1 MRTVFLRLSLALP
14 LACAGVS
21 ASAQEAPAARAV
33 ETKAARDTAS
43 PRSNQVAPSAM
54 LFAAAAVDDAALG
67 AIAGRDD
74 TRQVALNE
82 QSAGV
87 SQNSVGD
94 NATTGEARIDGN
106 AFQNMTGMSIL
117 NINTGNN
124 VAINAAMT
132 VNISIQSGP

>member
-1 MRTVFLRLSLALP
+1 MRTVFLQLSLALP

-21 ASAQEAPAARAV
+21 ASAQENPAARAA
-33 ETKAARDTAS
+33 ETGAERGIAGLQ
-43 PRSNQVAPSAM
+43 PNQATLSSTP
-54 LFAAAAVDDAALG
+54 FAAAAVDDVALG

-82 QSAGV
+82 QSASV

-94 NATTGEARIDGN
+94 NATTGAARVDGN

>member
-1 MRTVFLRLSLALP
+1 MRTAILHFSLALP
-14 LACAGVS
+14 LACAGFA
-21 ASAQEAPAARAV
+21 ASARDDPAATIQAEAGR
-33 ETKAARDTAS
+33 TTAGIQS
-43 PRSNQVAPSAM
+43 NTAEPPRTP
-54 LFAAAAVDDAALG
+54 FAAAAVDDLELK

-82 QSAGV
+82 QSARV
-87 SQNSVGD
+87 SQSSVGD
-94 NATTGEARIDGN
+94 NATTGEARVDGN